1 MATPDNTPAPKNT
14 QSPYAGK
21 KAAAKK
27 ASTVSPYKKGAAPKK
42 AAEPNPIVSAGQ
54 AFIGAISAPLA
65 GLTGFLNESI
75 RQGNTGEANLVKR
88 FTAGADNFNNSV
100 SGKPTVFTQDILKT
114 LGTIGPKG
122 SGAPLEEG
130 SGGAFVA
137 GLAGDILLDPTNL
150 IPGKVLLSG
159 AKIANSTA
167 KATIRGAADTL
178 MSGEVSIARAV
189 KGKTAEEATA
199 LTEKAVA
206 KSVVNQDKLYKAGYT
221 VQNKATPAGETYR
234 KAMDT
239 ITAIQPKVVKLDKP
253 QGITQAIGDAVATAL
268 EAGKSAAVSE
278 FTKERALASL
288 DSAAK
293 IENKAI
299 RKNKNLAGATYE
311 GTPGSTVD
319 AVKSTQTPL
328 ASGKA
333 IEFPKFTPYKAEN
346 GKTYVSDGVKA
357 YSFPSEKEARAYIA
371 STGNAAAKT
380 VSGAD
385 PIFDVAPTSI
395 PLPSM
400 LKIPTTAPEAKSA
413 QKALKL
419 IESLA
424 KTAEATVSQGKGK
437 KAAVVNYTGFTDLV
451 AGLKAGHSV
460 DYESLTKII
469 DALDPSRQWVKGVEG
484 LSQKRATQFVSDLL
498 TTAGVQTAAKV
509 QERLD
514 LMNAHTILKGQG
526 VAFSDFAAT
535 YLTLQ
540 LSQSGKEALAA
551 AVDAETLAKA
561 IESSRDAAMR
571 RVYEA
576 DINPIADT
584 VGKQL
589 DRVTNGVNR
598 GFGKRFKDIQD
609 ITTQKQFWEDITFMG
624 DLSVHTTESAW
635 EAGSRA
641 ILKLQLNQSYQA
653 GLIGSLLG
661 LVTYRDGK
669 RIASAF
675 DKGMI
680 AIEGTQRERMLRF
693 ISDINLG
700 QDVISSTLGSRL
712 VHIRIQDP
720 NLAKQLPPNFVYLH
734 LGDLMETFDST
745 GKGKLIEEAF
755 FPVGVG
761 IERTTDSMSYSGIV
775 EAARHILEMQQLNK
789 NINISDVT
797 RMILSRSKD
806 QATPS
811 AEFLARADKL
821 AAKMADH
828 MVKDTRVAEM
838 LTQTHKSRL
847 ISASDEALASA
858 ETLTRDLFDN
868 MLAGMEANMGKGYQS
883 EVERVRLVKDLFNKF
898 IYLSGAFKA
907 QSTEVGE
914 SVLRAAAMVYINDGK
929 LFNVLAEKGYQGE
942 KLIAT
947 NDEARSILETLNNM
961 FKIEGPAKVSRT
973 LNGVSRKATQEQV
986 DKVIATYAESM
997 LKYDRVRNALAE
1009 VTDAKSMTAW
1019 QKSFDAAQNALTKS
1033 RSRMDKL
1040 GYPTQH
1046 WTPEGWIPSEDYN
1059 LALVKQAAGEA
1070 TILDTPVVPK
1080 PRPLNAKQQAK
1091 VYEEYVVKN
1100 IAEQISLRASEGEEA
1115 ATAVLSRIA
1124 DIEAQRPEDIA
1135 DQAQAIYQ
1143 QYVSDTLHAGET
1155 KVTRAKLTE
1164 ANGFVGQAAYGKSS
1178 PTKLTENAQRSF
1190 AQRGKELWN
1199 GPSGRQ
1205 LSNAYLIESQS
1216 RLNNAVQSV
1225 ARSMQILVDK
1235 YVKVLGKEDFHSAFT
1250 LAAGK
1255 TIPKGTNPDLAELA
1269 LDIRSAIDA
1278 FFGPNGAIVSSG
1290 LDGKSIQAAFD
1301 RFGLSNAG
1309 IPNVSDW
1316 TAERLQNLIKESP
1329 FGVAPKPDGT
1339 NALQIELFN
1348 KQRQMLEAGNKN
1360 PLLVMSSMIQAIE
1373 HAKMEKHITQSWHNE
1388 FSYMT
1393 QFANIADPVARYN
1406 KAVAEGWVTIKLLGG
1421 TTNLAAHLPSPTKGG
1436 LYHPAMAK
1444 EFASVNREYNRLYN
1458 SKQMPKFVQA
1468 MMEVTNVLKFT
1479 QTVLNPRH
1487 HVMNNIGDI
1496 TTAVIGGAR
1505 NPADWL
1511 KASQLSLEA
1520 AIENAEID
1528 YASVAKWKG
1537 KDQYELS
1544 LARSMRHLQPRN
1556 AADIAQPSDAT
1567 ALDAVIN
1574 GRRVA
1579 FTNKDFIELA
1589 RSRGAL
1595 VSQQFINDQRLLS
1608 EGLQAYEAAGSKG
1621 ELFRTALEKTREGIA
1636 KVERPL
1642 GDFTAAYGNAPRLAT
1657 AITVMKSRSWT
1668 SEREMWD
1675 AISNKVHTLHPTT
1688 LSLSATER
1696 RYPRLLASY
1705 YTWIRGA
1712 HNAFI
1717 YMALNHT
1724 AAMTVYSKAQYNA
1737 AETQGLDPASIGTP
1751 WSDKA
1756 LTPGYLDYSVY
1767 GPTTVGPNGPVM
1779 FKPGIL
1785 PLDVIDTWNV
1795 QFDPTIPFSTNVI
1808 QNVQGLGQTVVGKN
1822 INMLLQPGIELI
1834 TRTDPSTGKPTQ
1846 IKDVASLADKAA
1858 SMFGPTQLL
1867 KGLGLY
1873 TPANKGA
1880 DSANPLTDR
1889 QRQVALENWLGLTQK
1904 AQDINSPANVKN
1916 AQTEESARQKRILE
1930 ELLKNQ
1936 GQK

>member
-1 MATPDNTPAPKNT
+1 LATPNNTPAPKNT

-27 ASTVSPYKKGAAPKK
+27 ASTASPYKKGTATPK

-54 AFIGAISAPLA
+54 AIIGAISAPLA
-65 GLTGFLNESI
+65 GITGFLNESI
-75 RQGNTGEANLVKR
+75 RQDKTGEANLVKR
-88 FTAGADNFNNSV
+88 LTAGVDNFSNSV

-130 SGGAFVA
+130 SAGAFVA
-137 GLAGDILLDPTNL
+137 GLAGDIVLDPTNL

-167 KATIRGAADTL
+167 KATLRGAADTL
-178 MSGEVSIARAV
+178 MSGEVSLARAV
-189 KGKTAEEATA
+189 KGKTAEEAKA
-199 LTEKAVA
+199 LTEAAVA
-206 KSVVNQDKLYKAGYT
+206 KPVVNQAKLYKAGYALEGKT
-221 VQNKATPAGETYR
+221 TPAGETYR

-239 ITAIQPKVVKLDKP
+239 TTAIQPKVVKLEKP
-253 QGITQAIGDAVATAL
+253 QALTQKIGDVLGTAL
-268 EAGKSAAVSE
+268 DAGASAFKSE
-278 FTKERALASL
+278 LTKETALSSL
-288 DSAAK
+288 EKAAK

-299 RKNKNLAGATYE
+299 RKGKNLPNATYE
-311 GTPGSTVD
+311 GTPGITVD
-319 AVKSTQTPL
+319 AVKGNKTPL
-328 ASGKA
+328 ANGKA
-333 IEFPKFTPYKAEN
+333 IEFPKFTPYKADN
-346 GKTYVSDGVKA
+346 GKVYVNDGTKA
-357 YSFPSEKEARAYIA
+357 YSFPSEKEARAYIT
-371 STGNAAAKT
+371 STGNTAAKT
-380 VSGAD
+380 VAGAD
-385 PIFDVAPTSI
+385 PIFDVAATAI
-395 PLPSM
+395 PLPNM
-400 LKIPTTAPEAKSA
+400 LKIPTTAPEAKAA
-413 QKALKL
+413 QKSLKL

-437 KAAVVNYTGFTDLV
+437 KAQVVTYTGFTDLV

-460 DYESLTKII
+460 DYASLTKIV

-535 YLTLQ
+535 YLTLK
-540 LSQSGKEALAA
+540 LSQSGQEALAA
-551 AVDAETLAKA
+551 AVDAQTLAGA
-561 IESSRDAAMR
+561 IAQARNAAMER
-571 RVYEA
+571 LHQA
-576 DINPIADT
+576 DINPIADSL
-584 VGKQL
+584 GKQL
-589 DRVTNGVNR
+589 DRVTNAVNR
-598 GFGKRFKDIQD
+598 AFSKR
-609 ITTQKQFWEDITFMG
+609 ITDVKNITDQKKFWEEITNMG
-624 DLSVHTTESAW
+624 DLAVRTTEDAW
-635 EAGSRA
+635 DAGSRA

-661 LVTYRDGK
+661 LVTYREGK
-669 RIASAF
+669 KIASAF
-675 DKGMI
+675 DKGTI
-680 AIEGTQRERMLRF
+680 AIEGSQKERMLRF
-693 ISDINLG
+693 ISDMKLSEDTI
-700 QDVISSTLGSRL
+700 VSTLGSRL
-712 VHIRIQDP
+712 VHIRVQDP
-720 NLAKQLPPNFVYLH
+720 NLSKQLAPNFVYLH
-734 LGDLMETFDST
+734 LGDIMETFSET
-745 GKGKLIEEAF
+745 GKGTLIHDAF
-755 FPVGVG
+755 FPVGPG
-761 IERTTDSMSYSGIV
+761 IERTTDSMSYSGVV

-789 NINISDVT
+789 NIVKADVV
-797 RMILSRSKD
+797 RMILSRAKEQTKS
-806 QATPS
+806 S
-811 AEFLARADKL
+811 AEFMARTEDLAN
-821 AAKMADH
+821 KMADH
-828 MVKDTRVAEM
+828 MLGDSRVAEM

-847 ISASDEALASA
+847 IAASDEALASA
-858 ETLTRDLFDN
+858 ETLTRDLWDN
-868 MLAGMEANMGKGYQS
+868 MVAGMEANMGKGYQS
-883 EVERVRLVKDLFNKF
+883 EIERVRLIKDLFNKF

-929 LFNVLAEKGYQGE
+929 LFNLLAEKGYQGE

-961 FKIEGPAKVSRT
+961 FKVEGPSKISRT

-986 DKVIATYAESM
+986 DKVISNYSEAM
-997 LKYDRVRNALAE
+997 LKYDKVRNALAE
-1009 VTDAKSMTAW
+1009 VTDTKAMTAW
-1019 QKSFDAAQNALTKS
+1019 QKSFNAAQNALTKS
-1033 RSRMDKL
+1033 RDRMDKL

-1059 LALVKQAAGEA
+1059 AALVKQAAGET

-1080 PRPLNAKQQAK
+1080 PRALSAKQQGAI
-1091 VYEEYVVKN
+1091 YEEYVTKN
-1100 IAEQISLRASEGEEA
+1100 IAEQIALRASEGEEA
-1115 ATAVLSRIA
+1115 ATMVLSRLK

-1143 QYVSDTLHAGET
+1143 QYISDMLHAGET
-1155 KVTRAKLTE
+1155 KTTRTKLTD
-1164 ANGFVGQAAYGKSS
+1164 ANIFVGQAAYGKVS
-1178 PTKLTENAQRSF
+1178 PTTLTANAARGFAERS
-1190 AQRGKELWN
+1190 KELWN

-1205 LSNAYLIESQS
+1205 LSNAYLIEAQS
-1216 RLNNAVQSV
+1216 RLNNAIQSV

-1235 YVKVLGKEDFHSAFT
+1235 YVRVLGKEDFHAAFT

-1269 LDIRSAIDA
+1269 LDIRASIDA
-1278 FFGPNGAIVSSG
+1278 FFGPNGAIVTSG
-1290 LDGKSIQAAFD
+1290 LDGKSIQAAFE
-1301 RFGLSNAG
+1301 RFGLSNVG

-1329 FGVAPKPDGT
+1329 FGTGPKLDGT
-1339 NALQIELFN
+1339 NALQVELFN
-1348 KQRQMLEAGNKN
+1348 KQRQLLEASNKN

-1373 HAKMEKHITQSWHNE
+1373 HAKMEKHITQVWHNE

-1393 QFANIADPVARYN
+1393 QFAHIADPVARYK
-1406 KAVAEGWVTIKLLGG
+1406 KAVSEGWVSIKLLGG

-1436 LYHPAMAK
+1436 LYHPAMAR

-1511 KASQLSLEA
+1511 RATQLSLEA
-1520 AIENAEID
+1520 AVENAEID
-1528 YASVAKWKG
+1528 YASVAKWKD
-1537 KDQYELS
+1537 KDQFELS

-1556 AADIAQPSDAT
+1556 ATEIAQASDA
-1567 ALDAVIN
+1567 APLDAIIG

-1589 RSRGAL
+1589 RSRGTI

-1608 EGLQAYEAAGSKG
+1608 DGLQAYEAAGSKG

-1657 AITVMKSRSWT
+1657 AITVMKSRSWS

-1737 AETQGLDPASIGTP
+1737 AETQGLNPSSIGTP
-1751 WSDKA
+1751 WADKA
-1756 LTPGYLDYSVY
+1756 LTPGYIDYSVY
-1767 GPTTVGPNGPVM
+1767 GPTQNGPNGPVL

-1808 QNVQGLGQTVVGKN
+1808 QNVQGLGQSVIGKN
-1822 INMLLQPGIELI
+1822 INMLLQPGLELV
-1834 TRTDPSTGKPTQ
+1834 TRTDPATGKPTQ
-1846 IKDVASLADKAA
+1846 IKDLASLGDKAA

-1873 TPANKGA
+1873 TPSNKGA
-1880 DSANPLTDR
+1880 DSANPLTPR
-1889 QRQVALENWLGLTQK
+1889 QREIALTNWLGLTQK
-1904 AQDINSPANVKN
+1904 AQDVNSPANVKN
-1916 AQTEESARQKRILE
+1916 AQSEESARQKRILDQ
-1930 ELLKNQ
+1930 LIKNQ